1 MVGHNELAL
10 NVNLELFQRENVLRE
25 IWIIWTFFISYRFFL
40 RKCPNVSTLIELK
53 AFSSSMRIQFI
64 HKAHVFLIYYLL
76 QWYVE
81 IQPGWG
87 EEGERSKLW

>member
-25 IWIIWTFFISYRFFL
+25 IGIIWTFFISYRFFL
-40 RKCPNVSTLIELK
+40 QKCPNVSTLIELK

-64 HKAHVFLIYYLL
+64 HKAHVFSIYYLL

-81 IQPGWG
+81 IQLGWG